1 MFLLQGGTGFRDQG
15 FKHLGISMSEAL
27 GCKAIWL
34 RVEIQ
39 ILHIGDPRN
48 SFQLLLRDVG
58 IAIVFHSDRVI
69 VCLLAN

>member
-1 MFLLQGGTGFRDQG
+1 
-15 FKHLGISMSEAL
+15 MSEAL